1 MSKKTTQ
8 QVAPKAEFRPRNIY
22 GASRVIRQLLDKAD
36 FSAMSDGE
44 LEELAC
50 HDEVSHNLGNL
61 AELMMGLGCLI
72 ANDDRK
78 PIKLGSLQTPDQIAE
93 MLWAFSDLIGTNV
106 EAITVASEAKYHLSK
121 RAAMDEGETT
131 A

>member
-1 MSKKTTQ
+1 MPSKTTRTT
-8 QVAPKAEFRPRNIY
+8 KAKFTPRDIY
-22 GASRVIRQLLDKAD
+22 GAARIMRQLRDKVD
-36 FSAMSDGE
+36 LSTMSDDE

-50 HDEVSHNLGNL
+50 HVEISNILGNL
-61 AELMMGLGCLI
+61 AEMMMGVGCLI

-78 PIKLGSLQTPDQIAE
+78 PIKSGSLQTPDQIAE

-106 EAITVASEAKYHLSK
+106 EAISIASEARYCLGV
-121 RAAMDEGETT
+121 RAANTEGAT